1 MRKLTH
7 DEISA
12 NRSSLDQ
19 IHTVKKLPV
28 IVLLNSIRSSYN
40 VGSIFRT
47 SDGAMIEKLIL
58 CGYTPHP
65 PLPVNLQNAKSVF
78 SSESSS
84 EKSLSSNKR
93 KDSSPTEVVFGM
105 TTQTGN
111 KDVLKTA
118 LGSTQ
123 SVKWEYIKSPIEA
136 IKNLKAQGI
145 KICALELT
153 ENSKPYYDISKNDF
167 PICLI
172 VGNEITGV
180 SQEVLDLCDCSI
192 EIPQYGIKQSLNVAI
207 AYGIAIFEMRKIFDA
222 T

>member
-7 DEISA
+7 DEISV
-12 NRSSLDQ
+12 NRSSLDK
-19 IHTVKKLPV
+19 IHTIKKLPV
-28 IVLLNSIRSSYN
+28 TVLLNSIRSSYN

-65 PLPVNLQNAKSVF
+65 PIASVVISNDPDF
-78 SSESSS
+78 DRES
-84 EKSLSSNKR
+84 EKSFIRNCLT
-93 KDSSPTEVVFGM
+93 DSSPSKEGFGM
-105 TTQTGN
+105 TEKLGN

-136 IKNLKAQGI
+136 IKNLKDQGI

-153 ENSKPYYDISKNDF
+153 ENSKPYYDINKNDF
-167 PICLI
+167 PIGLV

-180 SQEVLDLCDCSI
+180 SQEVLDLCDYSI
-192 EIPQYGIKQSLNVAI
+192 EIPQYGIKQSLNVAV
-207 AYGIAIFEMRKIFDA
+207 AYGIAIFELRKIFDVRK
-222 T
+222 

>member
-12 NRSSLDQ
+12 NRSSLDSL
-19 IHTVKKLPV
+19 HTVKKLPV
-28 IVLLNSIRSSYN
+28 TVLLNSIRSSYN

-65 PLPVNLQNAKSVF
+65 PLPSNLQN
-78 SSESSS
+78 SESIISS
-84 EKSLSSNKR
+84 KKSLIQIPGT
-93 KDSSPTEVVFGM
+93 DSSPSEVEFGM
-105 TTQTGN
+105 TKQTGN

-123 SVKWEYIKSPIEA
+123 SVNWEYVKNPLEA
-136 IKNLKAQGI
+136 IKIIKAKGI

-153 ENSKPYYDISKNDF
+153 ENSKPYYSITKNDF
-167 PICLI
+167 PLCLV

-180 SQEVLDLCDCSI
+180 SQEVLDLCDYSI
-192 EIPQYGIKQSLNVAI
+192 EIPQYGIKQSLNVAV
-207 AYGIAIFEMRKIFDA
+207 AYGIALFELRKIFDKL
-222 T
+222 TLS

>member
-12 NRSSLDQ
+12 NRSTLEK
-19 IHTVKKLPV
+19 IHTVPKLPV
-28 IVLLNSIRSSYN
+28 TVLLNSIRSSYN

-58 CGYTPHP
+58 CGYTPYP
-65 PLPVNLQNAKSVF
+65 PIDEN
-78 SSESSS
+78 
-84 EKSLSSNKR
+84 
-93 KDSSPTEVVFGM
+93 SP
-105 TTQTGN
+105 GN

-123 SVKWEYIKSPIEA
+123 SVNWEYIKSPIEA

-153 ENSKPYYDISKNDF
+153 EDSKTYSDATLYNF
-167 PICLI
+167 PLCLV

-180 SQEVLDLCDCSI
+180 SQEVLDLCDYSI
-192 EIPQYGIKQSLNVAI
+192 EIPQYGIKQSLNVAV
-207 AYGIAIFEMRKIFDA
+207 AYGIAIFELRKIFDSDIKS
-222 T
+222 TSRQ